1 MGFLSGR
8 VTFARYRV
16 AGASPRM
23 FGPDHLNAL
32 AGHAAGKQK
41 IADKDGVEVGW
52 TAGDHVL
59 DTRFDLAKNVVN
71 ESLQF
76 AFRVDSERLPAD
88 LMRAYTAIEL
98 AALAGHNP
106 ARPPS
111 ARQKREARES
121 ARERLEQEA
130 KDGRYVRRKL
140 TDVMWD
146 APSNEL
152 LVGTTA
158 VTVLDR
164 LLPQFERTF
173 DRKLTPVTAGSLA
186 FGLAEAREQTR
197 GVDDASPSA
206 FVPGVS
212 PEEYAWVVDDASRDF
227 VGNEFLLWLW
237 YTLDN
242 ESDTI
247 ELSDKS
253 EVVGMVAR
261 TLTLECPRGQT
272 GRETITS
279 EGPSKLPEAKRAVQ
293 AGKLPRKCGL
303 TLVRHDLTYE
313 FTLHAETLAVS
324 GAKLPPPAEE
334 TDRARLDERVTRVR
348 SLVETLDLL
357 YDAFGRLRFSSGW
370 PDELAKLQKW
380 LARADRSRVSA

>member
-1 MGFLSGR
+1 
-8 VTFARYRV
+8 
-16 AGASPRM
+16 
-23 FGPDHLNAL
+23 
-32 AGHAAGKQK
+32 
-41 IADKDGVEVGW
+41 
-52 TAGDHVL
+52 
-59 DTRFDLAKNVVN
+59 
-71 ESLQF
+71 
-76 AFRVDSERLPAD
+76 
-88 LMRAYTAIEL
+88 
-98 AALAGHNP
+98 
-106 ARPPS
+106 
-111 ARQKREARES
+111 
-121 ARERLEQEA
+121 
-130 KDGRYVRRKL
+130 L

-152 LVGTTA
+152 LVATTA

-197 GVDDASPSA
+197 GVDDAGPSP

-227 VGNEFLLWLW
+227 AGNEFLLWLW

-247 ELSDKS
+247 ALADGS

-279 EGPSKLPEAKRAVQ
+279 EGPSRLPEAKRAVQ

-313 FTLHAETLAVS
+313 LTVHAETLAVS
-324 GAKLPPPAEE
+324 GAKLPPPAED

-348 SLVETLDLL
+348 GLIETLDLL

-370 PDELAKLQKW
+370 TDELAKVQKW

>member
-8 VTFARYRV
+8 VTCARFRV
-16 AGASPRM
+16 SGASPRV
-23 FGPDHLNAL
+23 FGEDHLESL
-32 AGHAAGKQK
+32 TSHAAGKQR
-41 IADKDGVEVGW
+41 IADKDGIQVGW
-52 TAGDHVL
+52 TAGEHVL
-59 DTRFDLAKNVVN
+59 DTRFELAKNVVN

-76 AFRVDSERLPAD
+76 AFRVDSERLPSD
-88 LMRAYTAIEL
+88 LLRAYTAIEL
-98 AALAGHNP
+98 VGLAKANP
-106 ARPPS
+106 TGQPS
-111 ARQKREARES
+111 ARQKREAREN

-130 KDGRYVRRKL
+130 KDGRYIRRKAVDL
-140 TDVMWD
+140 MWD

-152 LVGTTA
+152 FVGTTA

-164 LLPQFERTF
+164 LLPHFELTF
-173 DRKLTPVTAGSLA
+173 RRKLKPITAGPLA
-186 FGLAEAREQTR
+186 FDLAEAREQTR

-212 PEEYAWVVDDASRDF
+212 PEEYAWVMDEASRDF
-227 VGNEFLLWLW
+227 IGNEFLLWLW

-247 ELSDKS
+247 ALSDKS

-279 EGPSKLPEAKRAVQ
+279 EGPSRLPEAKRAVQ
-293 AGKLPRKCGL
+293 SGKLPRKFGM

-313 FTLHAETLAVS
+313 FALQAETLAIT
-324 GAKLPPPAEE
+324 GAKLPAPTEDN
-334 TDRARLDERVTRVR
+334 DRARLEERVTRVR
-348 SLVETLDLL
+348 GLVETLDLL
-357 YDAFGRLRFSSGW
+357 YDAFGRQRFSAKW
-370 PDELAKLQKW
+370 TEELGKMQKW
-380 LARADRSRVSA
+380 LSRSRSSA